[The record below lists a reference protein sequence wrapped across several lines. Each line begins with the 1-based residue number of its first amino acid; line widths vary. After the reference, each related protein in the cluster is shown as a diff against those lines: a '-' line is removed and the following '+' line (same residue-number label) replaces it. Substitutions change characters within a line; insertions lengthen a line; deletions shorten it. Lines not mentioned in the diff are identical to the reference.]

1 MDQAIDKAPQTTS
14 QEPLPSPIPLA
25 NIPTTHLAEEIHHK
39 KNNKTAIFLVMAFVI
54 LIVTGWFGY
63 VKLFSSSSKSKS
75 DTSILPT
82 ESPNSSQVNDQ
93 KNMSKY
99 FDINQIRVGIP
110 EGWTISISNKTD
122 KILSA
127 RVYPPGSDATTT
139 FAEIQIGSL
148 DEVGDNSI
156 LKFDTVETI
165 EGLTVRVGN
174 EQLLQSK
181 RLVFQVE
188 KTTENAKGVITFY
201 GNSNE
206 IEQYRQSIISMLKP
220 AKESKANE
228 RMGFVTKVM
237 AQDNATGSAV
247 STNATIAGIPLSEAK
262 TVEIMDGPYPDRI
275 TKDDH
280 VYKDGYTKDDHPNK
294 EGYAKLFKFDYLK
307 GQRIEILAEEN
318 REDLNTVGSYIDTEL
333 YYSDGRSGAEARS
346 IMQGGTRMGSQ
357 GAETL
362 ESGTYYIVVRTF
374 GNKEGRFLLK
384 IFDLDQVQDLYYAK
398 FADGSEHLINR
409 AESRISSNQEA
420 VLLFRFT
427 SPIEIVDNTK
437 IRWFRKQDNG
447 CISLCLG
454 YYAYGDVTV
463 PISVKVN
470 QVETPIKIT
479 KLFMNQAIIQPAD
492 GGGFPV
498 NSIINFSWSFGE
510 DPKNPGSSTG
520 YTNVF
525 STY

>member
-1 MDQAIDKAPQTTS
+1 MDQTFDKAPRTTTK
-14 QEPLPSPIPLA
+14 EPLPISVLHPGIPE
-25 NIPTTHLAEEIHHK
+25 THSSEETYVQK
-39 KNNKTAIFLVMAFVI
+39 KYKSAVFLIMTFVI
-54 LIVTGWFGY
+54 LVIAGWIGY
-63 VKLFSSSSKSKS
+63 VKLFSPSSKPES
-75 DTSILPT
+75 DTSIVPT
-82 ESPNSSQVNDQ
+82 ESQSNSQVGDQ

-99 FDINQIRVGIP
+99 FDINNIRVGIP

-148 DEVGDNSI
+148 EEVGNNSI

-165 EGLTVRVGN
+165 EDLTVRVGN

-181 RLVFQVE
+181 RLVLQVE
-188 KTTENAKGVITFY
+188 KVTEKAKGVITFY
-201 GNSNE
+201 GNSDD
-206 IEQYRQSIISMLKP
+206 IAQYRQSIISMLNP
-220 AKESKANE
+220 TKESKINQRE
-228 RMGFVTKVM
+228 GLVSKVK
-237 AQDNATGSAV
+237 AQDNATESAV
-247 STNATIAGIPLSEAK
+247 SMDIKIASIPKSEAK
-262 TVEIMDGPYPDRI
+262 SIEIMEGPYPDRI
-275 TKDDH
+275 TKDDQT
-280 VYKDGYTKDDHPNK
+280 YKD
-294 EGYAKLFKFDYLK
+294 GYAKLFKFDYLK
-307 GQRIEILAEEN
+307 GQRIEILSEEN
-318 REDLNTVGSYIDTEL
+318 REDLNKVGSYIRTEL
-333 YYSDGRSGAEARS
+333 YYADGKDATEARNMMS
-346 IMQGGTRMGSQ
+346 GDTRISSEGQ
-357 GAETL
+357 ETL
-362 ESGTYYIVVRTF
+362 ESGTYYVIVRTF
-374 GNKEGRFLLK
+374 ENKEGRFLLK
-384 IFDLDQVQDLYYAK
+384 VFDLDQVQDLFYAK

-409 AESRISSNQEA
+409 AASRISSNQEA
-420 VLLFRFT
+420 AILFRFT
-427 SPIEIVDNTK
+427 SPIEIVGDNQ

-492 GGGFPV
+492 GRGFPA
-498 NSIINFSWSFGE
+498 NSIINFSWDFGE